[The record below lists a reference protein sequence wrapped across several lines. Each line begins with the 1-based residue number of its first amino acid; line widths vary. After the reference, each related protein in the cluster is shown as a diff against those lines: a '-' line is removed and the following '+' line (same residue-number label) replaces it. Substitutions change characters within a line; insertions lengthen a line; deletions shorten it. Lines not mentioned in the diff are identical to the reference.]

1 MVSFTVNLPFVFSYL
16 QKHVNTFKIVKPE
29 EAMRKITNC
38 ELSVEFAETNGRKV
52 YLIVVRQV
60 KKVLIQGTISAKFS
74 RSRRVEE
81 KSAKN

>member
-1 MVSFTVNLPFVFSYL
+1 MQLSEQQIAINLLSPSSDAVVSFTVNLPFVFSYL
-16 QKHVNTFKIVKPE
+16 QKHVTTFKIVKPE

-60 KKVLIQGTISAKFS
+60 KKVLI
-74 RSRRVEE
+74 
-81 KSAKN
+81 